1 MGHLLF
7 PIVVLIIAVI
17 RAFASAKSSSTGSP
31 SVPPNPRPTVTPG
44 TTNRGPGEPGET
56 AAERQRRFMEAIGL
70 PPDSSPPTP
79 VRPRTSLNPP
89 PLMPVNFPPGQI
101 VTPGRLKRVPT
112 TSAPPARQGSPQPAI
127 RRVAPVAPGQDPAKV
142 AAAAAQAAVVAA
154 ATAQAGQAAQAAAAQ
169 AYSASRASAVKAPVA
184 PAVVPSSAASGLM
197 ERLRDPASIRQAIIL
212 REILGPPKALQ
223 SSAPLV

>member
-1 MGHLLF
+1 
-7 PIVVLIIAVI
+7 
-17 RAFASAKSSSTGSP
+17 
-31 SVPPNPRPTVTPG
+31 
-44 TTNRGPGEPGET
+44 
-56 AAERQRRFMEAIGL
+56 
-70 PPDSSPPTP
+70 
-79 VRPRTSLNPP
+79 
-89 PLMPVNFPPGQI
+89 
-101 VTPGRLKRVPT
+101 
-112 TSAPPARQGSPQPAI
+112 
-127 RRVAPVAPGQDPAKV
+127 VAPGQDPAKV

-197 ERLRDPASIRQAIIL
+197 ERLRDPTSIRQAIIL